1 MQRVLKCDGILVAGM
16 DEKGEWYEIQPQHV
30 KEIKAY
36 ISEHRKLDP
45 PFDIII
51 ENTTPG
57 DDPKAAAEKARPWA
71 EAGATW
77 WIESMWETEDKNVW
91 LERVRQGPPTL

>member
-1 MQRVLKCDGILVAGM
+1 M

-36 ISEHRKLDP
+36 VEEHRKLDT

-51 ENTTPG
+51 ESTTPG
-57 DDPKAAAEKARPWA
+57 DDPEAAAEKVRPWV

-77 WIESMWETEDKNVW
+77 WIESMWEIEDENAW
-91 LERVRQGPPTL
+91 LERVRQGPPEL